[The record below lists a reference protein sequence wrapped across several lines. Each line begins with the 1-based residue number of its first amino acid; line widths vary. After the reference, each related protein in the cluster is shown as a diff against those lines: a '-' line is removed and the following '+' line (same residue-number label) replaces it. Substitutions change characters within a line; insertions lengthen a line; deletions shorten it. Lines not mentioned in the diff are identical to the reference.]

1 MENTI
6 KHIGLLTSGGD
17 AGTVAEGHQN
27 GGIAEL
33 ASITARRLP
42 DVDIRVFIL
51 GHIQRDGSPSCAD
64 RVLAE
69 RLGVDAIEQLHSGES
84 DTMVA
89 FQHQTMCC
97 MKSSNNSRC
106 YRLNSSDSPI
116 IWPCNITG

>member
-1 MENTI
+1 MKNTI

-17 AGTVAEGHQN
+17 AGIVAEGHQN

-33 ASITARRLP
+33 ASITARRFP

-64 RVLAE
+64 RVLAG

-84 DTMVA
+84 VTMVA
-89 FQHQTMCC
+89 FQHQTMCGLTLHEVI
-97 MKSSNNSRC
+97 KQQPVLQIEQL
-106 YRLNSSDSPI
+106 RLSHSLAR
-116 IWPCNITG
+116 